1 MRLKT
6 DALIDPMRR
15 PMPTLAQKDQERA
28 LLTEQI
34 AQFKRAGGEVQ
45 HIPNG
50 LSSARDRD
58 GNFLPAGYT
67 NSREANARGGRA

>member
-6 DALIDPMRR
+6 DALTDQTRK

-28 LLTEQI
+28 LLAERI
-34 AQFKRAGGEVQ
+34 AQFKQAGGEVQ
-45 HIPNG
+45 QIQTG
-50 LSSARDRD
+50 LSSAHDLD

-67 NSREANARGGRA
+67 NSKEANARGGRA